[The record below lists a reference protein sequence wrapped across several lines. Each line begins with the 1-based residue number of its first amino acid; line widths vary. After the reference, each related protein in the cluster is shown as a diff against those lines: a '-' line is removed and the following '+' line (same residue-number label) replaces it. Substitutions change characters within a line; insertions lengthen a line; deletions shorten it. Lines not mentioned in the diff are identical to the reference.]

1 MYKSRPE
8 QIRPE
13 NRKFRTWLL
22 KTDDQKLKTAEE
34 KQKKK
39 TEHKTMTNCFS

>member
-13 NRKFRTWLL
+13 NRKFRTRLL

-34 KQKKK
+34 TQKKNR
-39 TEHKTMTNCFS
+39 TQNND